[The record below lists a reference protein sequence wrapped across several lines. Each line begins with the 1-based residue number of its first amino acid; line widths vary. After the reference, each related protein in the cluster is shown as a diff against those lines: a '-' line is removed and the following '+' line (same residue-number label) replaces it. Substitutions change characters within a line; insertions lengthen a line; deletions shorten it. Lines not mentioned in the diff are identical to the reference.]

1 MNNIFKGVVYLT
13 EEQYRELKTN
23 GTITVGN
30 LSLPYDEDT
39 LYVTPDNI
47 TDLVHYHTELININ
61 AENIK
66 QLDDRIE
73 TVYNNIDTDTLQ
85 HNDDLLTAV
94 GVKNTNTNEFKTA
107 ESLIKATNIIIYEDD
122 E

>member
-30 LSLPYDEDT
+30 LSLTYDEDT
-39 LYVTPDNI
+39 LYITPDNI

-61 AENIK
+61 TENIK

-94 GVKNTNTNEFKTA
+94 GVKNINTNEFKTA

>member
-1 MNNIFKGVVYLT
+1 MDNLFKGVVYLT

-23 GTITVGN
+23 GTITVGD
-30 LSLPYDEDT
+30 LSLTYDEDT
-39 LYVTPDNI
+39 LYITPDNI

-61 AENIK
+61 TENIK